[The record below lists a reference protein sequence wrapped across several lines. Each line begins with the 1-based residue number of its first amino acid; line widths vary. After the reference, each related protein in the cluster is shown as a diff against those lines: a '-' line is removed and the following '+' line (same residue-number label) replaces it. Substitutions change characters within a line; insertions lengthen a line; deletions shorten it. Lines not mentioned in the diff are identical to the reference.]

1 MTTKSALRFV
11 GIVRTF
17 APCVRGSVRVI
28 RQIAMR
34 FARCVRT
41 FAMLVLRNVKNF
53 QRTIAARNARRLAE
67 NARQLVQRKFLKL
80 SN

>member
-17 APCVRGSVRVI
+17 ALCVRGFVRVI

-34 FARCVRT
+34 FVSCVRT
-41 FAMLVLRNVKNF
+41 FAMPVLRNVNAF
-53 QRTIAARNARRLAE
+53 QRMIAARNARQLAKNVRRLV
-67 NARQLVQRKFLKL
+67 RRKFLQL